1 MLNTLKF
8 MIQGRSKDWRKV
20 RKAFLLSN
28 DICAAC
34 KSPKKL
40 EVHHIK
46 PFAEYPALELD
57 LKNLITLC
65 ERCHFTLGHLSNYRL
80 FNPYIYTDSLLYRN
94 RVAAAVRKSKLGL
107 FG

>member
-8 MIQGRSKDWRKV
+8 MIQGRSKDWSKV
-20 RKAFLLSN
+20 RKAFLLYN

-46 PFAEYPALELD
+46 PFSEYPALELD

-65 ERCHFTLGHLSNYRL
+65 YRCHFTLGHLSNYRL
-80 FNPYIYTDSLLYRN
+80 FNIYISTDCLLYRN
-94 RVAAAVRKSKLGL
+94 RVASALRKSKPFLT
-107 FG
+107 

>member
-8 MIQGRSKDWRKV
+8 MIQGRSKDWSKV

-34 KSPKKL
+34 KSPKNL

-94 RVAAAVRKSKLGL
+94 RVASALRKSKPFLT
-107 FG
+107 

>member
-1 MLNTLKF
+1 

-34 KSPKKL
+34 KSAKKL

-46 PFAEYPALELD
+46 PFSEYPAFELD

-80 FNPYIYTDSLLYRN
+80 FNRYISTDCLLYRN
-94 RVAAAVRKSKLGL
+94 RVASALRKSKPFLT
-107 FG
+107 

>member
-8 MIQGRSKDWRKV
+8 MIQGRSKEWSKL

-28 DICAAC
+28 GICAAC
-34 KSPKKL
+34 KSAKNV

-46 PFAEYPALELD
+46 PFGEYPALELD

-65 ERCHFTLGHLSNYRL
+65 GRCHFTLGHLSNYRI
-80 FNPYIYTDSLLYRN
+80 FNQHIYNDSIIYRN
-94 RVAAAVRKSKLGL
+94 RVASAVKKSKPYQT
-107 FG
+107 